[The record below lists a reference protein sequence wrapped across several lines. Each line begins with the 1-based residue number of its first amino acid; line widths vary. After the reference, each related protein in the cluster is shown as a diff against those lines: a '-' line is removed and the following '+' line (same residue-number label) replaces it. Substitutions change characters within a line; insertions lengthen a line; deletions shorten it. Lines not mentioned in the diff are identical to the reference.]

1 MSGNHAKYKF
11 STTVQTEDFAVLHCL
26 RSLCQM
32 WAGGPT
38 PQTGWGGT
46 DEASWRSKNNKAVL
60 RFTSVEGRASIEK
73 DAKRL
78 LSEHWVLVS
87 RSDNDPAQ
95 PRR

>member
-1 MSGNHAKYKF
+1 MSANHAKYKF
-11 STTVQTEDFAVLHCL
+11 SATVQTDDFAVLHCL

-46 DEASWRSKNNKAVL
+46 DEASWRGGNNKAVL
-60 RFTSVEGRASIEK
+60 RFTSAERRASFER
-73 DAKRL
+73 DATRL
-78 LSEHWVLVS
+78 LAAHWVLVT
-87 RSDNDPAQ
+87 RNNNDPAQ